1 MDAKH
6 QRAFLAAMEEMVEE
20 KGISKDI
27 IVDAI
32 SEAFKVAYNKK
43 LSDELLIVQKPI
55 KLKKVKKIKDEEGNV
70 VSSETTKLEDAL
82 IRCDISLEKGK
93 INTFRQWK
101 VVKEDDLV
109 DDFVEISDNDER
121 VKSNKLKIG
130 DFYEEP
136 LSFDDFSKGDVNR
149 FISAYRAKI
158 NQAEK
163 ESLLESFSGKI
174 GELISGTVEKSDG
187 HSVLVNLGRISITL
201 YQKDLIG
208 KETFKPGD
216 TIKMYVCGISKDDAK
231 GGSLIHCSRSCP
243 EYLEKVFADEV
254 HEIYDGTVKIAK
266 IARIAGVRSK
276 VAVYSEDPNVDAQG
290 ACIGT
295 NGSRIQA
302 VVSNLGNDRNNKEKI
317 DVIQYSPVTGIL
329 LRESLRPG
337 VVIGVHLEDVGD
349 GKKATVICE
358 NDTGSAAIGTKGTNV
373 ILARQLCGL
382 KELIVVDQK
391 VAEEKNIDFEP
402 MAVFEEQAR
411 EIEKEQFRITS
422 MKNAELNANKP
433 IIEEVKAVVGDDEY
447 LDKELDLEAEYA
459 KVKAEKEKEPV
470 IEEKPVVEEPVVKSE
485 PEEVKV
491 ETPEVKSE
499 PEETKVETPEVKVET
514 PEVKVEKKVEKKI
527 DIVPQEVKTTTTL
540 DALEAS
546 LEKEKQNEKQ
556 HEAKGKKDKKFA
568 RKEKE
573 EVEEIKPIVDE
584 SNKMSIY
591 TDEELAAMEDE
602 FDDYDDEFDDEDY
615 SEYDSDE
622 YYDK

>member
-20 KGISKDI
+20 KGISKEI

-43 LSDELLIVQKPI
+43 LSDELLIVQKPV
-55 KLKKVKKIKDEEGNV
+55 KLKKVKKVKDEAGNV

-109 DDFVEISDNDER
+109 DDFVEISENDER
-121 VKSNKLKIG
+121 VKSNKLKVG
-130 DFYEEP
+130 DYYEEP

-174 GELISGTVEKSDG
+174 GQLISGTVEKSDG

-295 NGSRIQA
+295 NGSRIQS
-302 VVSNLGNDRNNKEKI
+302 VVSNLGNDRNSKEKI

-329 LRESLRPG
+329 LRESLKPG
-337 VVIGVHLEDVGD
+337 VVLGVHFEDTKD

-373 ILARQLCGL
+373 VLARQLCGL
-382 KELIVVDQK
+382 KELIILDQK
-391 VAEEKNIDFEP
+391 VAEEKNVDFEP

-411 EIEKEQFRITS
+411 EAEKEQFRINS
-422 MKNAELNANKP
+422 IKNAELNANKP
-433 IIEEVKAVVGDDEY
+433 VIEEVKAIVGDDEY
-447 LDKELDLEAEYA
+447 LDKEIELENEYA
-459 KVKAEKEKEPV
+459 KVQAEKEKEPV
-470 IEEKPVVEEPVVKSE
+470 VVEEKPVVEEPVIKSE
-485 PEEVKV
+485 PK
-491 ETPEVKSE
+491 
-499 PEETKVETPEVKVET
+499 EVKVET
-514 PEVKVEKKVEKKI
+514 PEVKVEIPETKVETSEVKVEKKVEKKV
-527 DIVPQEVKTTTTL
+527 DIKPQEVKTTTTL

-556 HEAKGKKDKKFA
+556 HENKSKKDKKSA
-568 RKEKE
+568 RKEK

-584 SNKMSIY
+584 ANKMSIY

-602 FDDYDDEFDDEDY
+602 FDYDDEEFDEDEDY

>member
-20 KGISKDI
+20 KGISKEI

-32 SEAFKVAYNKK
+32 SEAFKVTYNKK
-43 LSDELLIVQKPI
+43 LSDELLIVQKPV
-55 KLKKVKKIKDEEGNV
+55 KLKKVKKVKDEAGNV

-109 DDFVEISDNDER
+109 DDFVEISENDER
-121 VKSNKLKIG
+121 VKSNKLKVG
-130 DFYEEP
+130 DYYEEP

-174 GELISGTVEKSDG
+174 GQLITGTVEKSDG

-295 NGSRIQA
+295 NGSRIQS
-302 VVSNLGNDRNNKEKI
+302 VVGNLGNDRNNKEKI
-317 DVIQYSPVTGIL
+317 DVIQYSSVTGIL
-329 LRESLRPG
+329 LRESLKPG
-337 VVIGVHLEDVGD
+337 VVLGVHFEDTKD
-349 GKKATVICE
+349 GKKATVVCE

-373 ILARQLCGL
+373 VLARQLCGL
-382 KELIVVDQK
+382 KELIILDQK
-391 VAEEKNIDFEP
+391 VAEEKNVDFEP

-411 EIEKEQFRITS
+411 EAEKEQFRINS
-422 MKNAELNANKP
+422 IKNAELNANKP
-433 IIEEVKAVVGDDEY
+433 VIEEVKAVVGDDEY
-447 LDKELDLEAEYA
+447 LDKEIELENEYA
-459 KVKAEKEKEPV
+459 KVQAEKEKEPV
-470 IEEKPVVEEPVVKSE
+470 VVGEKPVVEEPAVKSE
-485 PEEVKV
+485 SKEVKI
-491 ETPEVKSE
+491 ETPEVKVE
-499 PEETKVETPEVKVET
+499 IPETKVET
-514 PEVKVEKKVEKKI
+514 PEVKVEKKVEKKV
-527 DIVPQEVKTTTTL
+527 DIKPQEVKTTTTL

-556 HEAKGKKDKKFA
+556 HENKGKKDKKSA
-568 RKEKE
+568 RKEK

-584 SNKMSIY
+584 ANKMSIY

-602 FDDYDDEFDDEDY
+602 FDYDDEEFDEDEDY

>member
-20 KGISKDI
+20 KGISKEI

-43 LSDELLIVQKPI
+43 LSDELLIVQKPV
-55 KLKKVKKIKDEEGNV
+55 KLKKVKKVKDEAGNV

-109 DDFVEISDNDER
+109 DDFVEISENDER
-121 VKSNKLKIG
+121 VKSNKLKVG
-130 DFYEEP
+130 DYYEEP

-174 GELISGTVEKSDG
+174 GQLITGTVEKSDG

-295 NGSRIQA
+295 NGSRIQS
-302 VVSNLGNDRNNKEKI
+302 VVGNLGNDRNSKEKI

-329 LRESLRPG
+329 LRESLKPG
-337 VVIGVHLEDVGD
+337 VVLGVHFEDTKD

-373 ILARQLCGL
+373 VLARQLCGL
-382 KELIVVDQK
+382 KELIILDQK
-391 VAEEKNIDFEP
+391 VAEEKNVDFEP

-411 EIEKEQFRITS
+411 EAEKEQFRINS
-422 MKNAELNANKP
+422 IKNAELNANKP
-433 IIEEVKAVVGDDEY
+433 VIEEVKAIVGDDEY
-447 LDKELDLEAEYA
+447 LDKEIELENEYA
-459 KVKAEKEKEPV
+459 KVQAEKEKEPV
-470 IEEKPVVEEPVVKSE
+470 VVEEKPVVEEPVIKSE
-485 PEEVKV
+485 PKEVKV
-491 ETPEVKSE
+491 ETPEVKVE
-499 PEETKVETPEVKVET
+499 VPETKVETPEVKVE
-514 PEVKVEKKVEKKI
+514 KKAEKKV
-527 DIVPQEVKTTTTL
+527 DIKPQEVKTTTTL

-556 HEAKGKKDKKFA
+556 HENKSKKDKKSA
-568 RKEKE
+568 RKEK

-584 SNKMSIY
+584 ANKMSIY

-602 FDDYDDEFDDEDY
+602 FDYDDEEFDEDEDY

>member
-20 KGISKDI
+20 KGISKEI

-43 LSDELLIVQKPI
+43 LSDELLIVQKPV
-55 KLKKVKKIKDEEGNV
+55 KLKKVKKVKDEAGNV

-109 DDFVEISDNDER
+109 DDFVEISENDER
-121 VKSNKLKIG
+121 VKSNKLKVG
-130 DFYEEP
+130 DYYEEP

-174 GELISGTVEKSDG
+174 GQLITGTVEKSDG

-295 NGSRIQA
+295 NGSRIQS
-302 VVSNLGNDRNNKEKI
+302 VVGNLGNDRNSKEKI

-329 LRESLRPG
+329 LRESLKPG
-337 VVIGVHLEDVGD
+337 VVLGVHFEDTKD

-373 ILARQLCGL
+373 VLARQLCGL
-382 KELIVVDQK
+382 KELIILDQK
-391 VAEEKNIDFEP
+391 VAEEKNVDFEP

-411 EIEKEQFRITS
+411 EAEKEQFRINS
-422 MKNAELNANKP
+422 IKNAELNANKP
-433 IIEEVKAVVGDDEY
+433 VIEEVKAIVGDDEY
-447 LDKELDLEAEYA
+447 LDKEIELENEYA
-459 KVKAEKEKEPV
+459 KVQAEKEKEPV
-470 IEEKPVVEEPVVKSE
+470 VVEEKPVVEETAVKSE
-485 PEEVKV
+485 PKEVKV
-491 ETPEVKSE
+491 ETPEVKVE
-499 PEETKVETPEVKVET
+499 IPETKVET
-514 PEVKVEKKVEKKI
+514 PEVKVEKKVEKKV
-527 DIVPQEVKTTTTL
+527 DIKPQEVKTTTTL

-556 HEAKGKKDKKFA
+556 HENKSKKDKKSA
-568 RKEKE
+568 RKEK

-584 SNKMSIY
+584 ANKMSIY

-602 FDDYDDEFDDEDY
+602 FDYDDEEFDEDEDY

>member
-20 KGISKDI
+20 KGISKEI

-43 LSDELLIVQKPI
+43 LSDELLIVQKPV
-55 KLKKVKKIKDEEGNV
+55 KLKKVKKVKDEAGNV

-109 DDFVEISDNDER
+109 DDFVEISENDER
-121 VKSNKLKIG
+121 VKSNKLKVG
-130 DFYEEP
+130 DYYEEP

-174 GELISGTVEKSDG
+174 GQLITGTVEKSDG

-295 NGSRIQA
+295 NGSRIQS
-302 VVSNLGNDRNNKEKI
+302 VVGNLGNDRNSKEKI

-329 LRESLRPG
+329 LRESLKPG
-337 VVIGVHLEDVGD
+337 VVLGVHFEDTKD

-373 ILARQLCGL
+373 VLARQLCGL
-382 KELIVVDQK
+382 KELIILDQK
-391 VAEEKNIDFEP
+391 VAEEKNVDFEP

-411 EIEKEQFRITS
+411 EAEKEQFRINS
-422 MKNAELNANKP
+422 IKNAELNANKP
-433 IIEEVKAVVGDDEY
+433 VIEEVKAIVGDDEY
-447 LDKELDLEAEYA
+447 LDKEIELENEYA
-459 KVKAEKEKEPV
+459 KVQAEKEKEPV
-470 IEEKPVVEEPVVKSE
+470 VVEEKPVVEETAVKSE
-485 PEEVKV
+485 PK
-491 ETPEVKSE
+491 
-499 PEETKVETPEVKVET
+499 EVKVET
-514 PEVKVEKKVEKKI
+514 PEVKVEIPETKVETSEVKVEKKVEKKV
-527 DIVPQEVKTTTTL
+527 DIKPQEVKTTTTL

-556 HEAKGKKDKKFA
+556 HENKSKKDKKSA
-568 RKEKE
+568 RKEK

-584 SNKMSIY
+584 ANKMSIY

-602 FDDYDDEFDDEDY
+602 FDYDDEEFDEDEDY

>member
-20 KGISKDI
+20 KGISKEI

-32 SEAFKVAYNKK
+32 SEAFKVTYNKK
-43 LSDELLIVQKPI
+43 LSDELLIVQKPV
-55 KLKKVKKIKDEEGNV
+55 KLKKVKKVKDEAGNV

-109 DDFVEISDNDER
+109 DDFVEISENDER
-121 VKSNKLKIG
+121 VKSNKLKVG
-130 DFYEEP
+130 DYYEEP

-174 GELISGTVEKSDG
+174 GQLITGTVEKSDG

-295 NGSRIQA
+295 NGSRIQS
-302 VVSNLGNDRNNKEKI
+302 VVGNLGNDRNNKEKI
-317 DVIQYSPVTGIL
+317 DVIQYSSVTGIL
-329 LRESLRPG
+329 LRESLKPG
-337 VVIGVHLEDVGD
+337 VVLGVHFEDTKD
-349 GKKATVICE
+349 GKKATVVCE

-373 ILARQLCGL
+373 VLARQLCGL
-382 KELIVVDQK
+382 KELIILDQK
-391 VAEEKNIDFEP
+391 VAEEKNVDFEP

-411 EIEKEQFRITS
+411 EAEKEQFRINS
-422 MKNAELNANKP
+422 IKNAELNANKP
-433 IIEEVKAVVGDDEY
+433 VIEEVKAVVGDDEY
-447 LDKELDLEAEYA
+447 LDKEIELENEYA
-459 KVKAEKEKEPV
+459 KVQAEKEKEPV
-470 IEEKPVVEEPVVKSE
+470 VVGEKPVVEEPAVKSE
-485 PEEVKV
+485 SKEVKT
-491 ETPEVKSE
+491 ETPEVKVE
-499 PEETKVETPEVKVET
+499 IPETKVET
-514 PEVKVEKKVEKKI
+514 PEVKVEKKVEKKV
-527 DIVPQEVKTTTTL
+527 DIKPQEVKTTTTL

-556 HEAKGKKDKKFA
+556 HENKGKKDKKSA
-568 RKEKE
+568 RKEK

-584 SNKMSIY
+584 ANKMSIY

-602 FDDYDDEFDDEDY
+602 FDYDDEEFDEDEDY

>member
-20 KGISKDI
+20 KGISKEI

-43 LSDELLIVQKPI
+43 LSDELLIVQKPV
-55 KLKKVKKIKDEEGNV
+55 KLKKVKKVKDEAGNV

-109 DDFVEISDNDER
+109 DDFVEISENDER
-121 VKSNKLKIG
+121 VKSNKLKVG
-130 DFYEEP
+130 DYYEEP

-174 GELISGTVEKSDG
+174 GQLITGTVEKSDG

-295 NGSRIQA
+295 NGSRIQS
-302 VVSNLGNDRNNKEKI
+302 VVGNLGNDRNSKEKI

-329 LRESLRPG
+329 LRESLKPG
-337 VVIGVHLEDVGD
+337 VVLGVHFEDTKD

-373 ILARQLCGL
+373 VLARQLCGL
-382 KELIVVDQK
+382 KELIILDQK
-391 VAEEKNIDFEP
+391 VAEEKNVDFEP

-411 EIEKEQFRITS
+411 EAEKEQFRINS
-422 MKNAELNANKP
+422 IKNAELNANKP
-433 IIEEVKAVVGDDEY
+433 VIEEVKAIVGDDEY
-447 LDKELDLEAEYA
+447 LDKEIELENEYA
-459 KVKAEKEKEPV
+459 KVQAEKEKEPV
-470 IEEKPVVEEPVVKSE
+470 VVEEKPVVEEPVIKSE
-485 PEEVKV
+485 PK
-491 ETPEVKSE
+491 
-499 PEETKVETPEVKVET
+499 EVKVET
-514 PEVKVEKKVEKKI
+514 PEVKVEIPETKVETSEVKVEKKVEKKV
-527 DIVPQEVKTTTTL
+527 DIKPQEVKTTTTL

-556 HEAKGKKDKKFA
+556 HENKSKKDKKSA
-568 RKEKE
+568 RKEK

-584 SNKMSIY
+584 ANKMSIY

-602 FDDYDDEFDDEDY
+602 FDYDDEEFDEDEDY

>member
-1 MDAKH
+1 MDSK
-6 QRAFLAAMEEMVEE
+6 QQKRFLAAMEEMVEE
-20 KGISKDI
+20 KGISKEI

-43 LSDELLIVQKPI
+43 LSDELLIVQKPL
-55 KLKKVKKIKDEEGNV
+55 KLKKVKKIKDEDGNV
-70 VSSETTKLEDAL
+70 VSSENSKLEDAL

-93 INTFRQWK
+93 ILTYRQWK
-101 VVKEDDLV
+101 VVKDEDLV
-109 DDFVEISDNDER
+109 DDFVEISEDDER
-121 VKSNKLKIG
+121 AKSNKLKVG

-163 ESLLESFSGKI
+163 ESLLQSFSGKI

-216 TIKMYVCGISKDDAK
+216 TIKMYVCGISKDDTK

-243 EYLEKVFADEV
+243 EYLAKIFADEV

-266 IARIAGVRSK
+266 IARIAGIRSK

-290 ACIGT
+290 ACIGQ
-295 NGSRIQA
+295 NGNRIQA
-302 VVSNLGNDRNNKEKI
+302 VVANLGNDRFSKEKI
-317 DVIQYSPVTGIL
+317 DVIQYSPITGIL
-329 LRESLRPG
+329 LREALRPG
-337 VVIGVHLEDVGD
+337 VVIGIHMEETTD
-349 GKKATVICE
+349 GKKVATAVCE
-358 NDTGSAAIGTKGTNV
+358 NETGSAAIGVKGTNV
-373 ILARQLCGL
+373 VLARQLCGL
-382 KELIVVDQK
+382 SELIVIDQK
-391 VAEEKNIDFEP
+391 VAEERNLDFEP
-402 MAVFEEQAR
+402 MAVFEEQAH

-433 IIEEVKAVVGDDEY
+433 IIEEVKAVVGDDEL
-447 LDKELDLEAEYA
+447 LDKELDLEAEAEYA
-459 KVKAEKEKEPV
+459 KIKAEKEKEPV
-470 IEEKPVVEEPVVKSE
+470 IEEKSVEESPIIK
-485 PEEVKV
+485 EESK
-491 ETPEVKSE
+491 EVKSE
-499 PEETKVETPEVKVET
+499 SVEKVSEHEETKLEPVKL
-514 PEVKVEKKVEKKI
+514 KSEKKVSKNVDLK
-527 DIVPQEVKTTTTL
+527 PQEVKTTTTL

-556 HEAKGKKDKKFA
+556 HDSKFKKDKKSVH
-568 RKEKE
+568 KEKE
-573 EVEEIKPIVDE
+573 DIEDIKPIIDE

-591 TDEELAAMEDE
+591 TDEELAEMEDE
-602 FDDYDDEFDDEDY
+602 FEDYDEDLEEDEDY

-622 YYDK
+622 YYSK

>member
-20 KGISKDI
+20 KGISKEI

-43 LSDELLIVQKPI
+43 LSDELLIVQKPV
-55 KLKKVKKIKDEEGNV
+55 KLKKVKKVKDEAGNV

-109 DDFVEISDNDER
+109 DDFVEISENDER
-121 VKSNKLKIG
+121 VKSNKLKVG
-130 DFYEEP
+130 DYYEEP

-174 GELISGTVEKSDG
+174 GQLITGTVEKSDG

-295 NGSRIQA
+295 NGSRIQS
-302 VVSNLGNDRNNKEKI
+302 VVGNLGNDRNSKEKI

-329 LRESLRPG
+329 LRESLKPG
-337 VVIGVHLEDVGD
+337 VVLGVHFEDTKD

-373 ILARQLCGL
+373 VLARQLCGL
-382 KELIVVDQK
+382 KELIILDQK
-391 VAEEKNIDFEP
+391 VAEEKNVDFEP

-411 EIEKEQFRITS
+411 EAEKEQFRINS
-422 MKNAELNANKP
+422 IKNAELNANKP
-433 IIEEVKAVVGDDEY
+433 VIEEVKAIVGDDEY
-447 LDKELDLEAEYA
+447 LDKEIELENEYA
-459 KVKAEKEKEPV
+459 KVQAEKEKEPV
-470 IEEKPVVEEPVVKSE
+470 VVEEKPVVEEPAVKSE
-485 PEEVKV
+485 PKEVKV
-491 ETPEVKSE
+491 ETPEVKVE
-499 PEETKVETPEVKVET
+499 IPETKVET
-514 PEVKVEKKVEKKI
+514 PEVKVEKKVEKKV
-527 DIVPQEVKTTTTL
+527 DIKPQEVKTTTTL

-556 HEAKGKKDKKFA
+556 HENKSKKDKKSA
-568 RKEKE
+568 RKEK

-584 SNKMSIY
+584 ANKMSIY

-602 FDDYDDEFDDEDY
+602 FDYDDEEFDEDEDY

>member
-20 KGISKDI
+20 KGISKEI

-43 LSDELLIVQKPI
+43 LSDELLIVQKPV
-55 KLKKVKKIKDEEGNV
+55 KLKKVKKVKDEAGNV

-109 DDFVEISDNDER
+109 DDFVEISENDER
-121 VKSNKLKIG
+121 VKSNKLKVG
-130 DFYEEP
+130 DYYEEP

-174 GELISGTVEKSDG
+174 GQLITGTVEKSDG

-295 NGSRIQA
+295 NGSRIQS
-302 VVSNLGNDRNNKEKI
+302 VVGNLGNDRNSKEKI

-329 LRESLRPG
+329 LRESLKPG
-337 VVIGVHLEDVGD
+337 VVLGVHFEDTKD

-373 ILARQLCGL
+373 VLARQLCGL
-382 KELIVVDQK
+382 KELIILDQK
-391 VAEEKNIDFEP
+391 VAEEKNVDFEP

-411 EIEKEQFRITS
+411 EAEKEQFRINS
-422 MKNAELNANKP
+422 IKNAELNANKP
-433 IIEEVKAVVGDDEY
+433 VIEEVKAIVGDDEY
-447 LDKELDLEAEYA
+447 LDKEIELENEYA
-459 KVKAEKEKEPV
+459 KVQAEKEKEPV
-470 IEEKPVVEEPVVKSE
+470 VVEEKPVVEEPVVKSE
-485 PEEVKV
+485 PKEVKV
-491 ETPEVKSE
+491 ETPEVKVE
-499 PEETKVETPEVKVET
+499 IPETKVET
-514 PEVKVEKKVEKKI
+514 PEVKVEKKVEKKV
-527 DIVPQEVKTTTTL
+527 DIKPQEVKTTTTL

-556 HEAKGKKDKKFA
+556 HENKSKKDKKSA
-568 RKEKE
+568 RKEK

-584 SNKMSIY
+584 ANKMSIY

-602 FDDYDDEFDDEDY
+602 FDYDDEEFDEDEDY

>member
-20 KGISKDI
+20 KGISKEI

-43 LSDELLIVQKPI
+43 LSDELLIVQKPV
-55 KLKKVKKIKDEEGNV
+55 KLKKVKKVKDEAGNV

-109 DDFVEISDNDER
+109 DDFVEISENDER
-121 VKSNKLKIG
+121 VKSNKLKVG
-130 DFYEEP
+130 DYYEEP

-174 GELISGTVEKSDG
+174 GQLITGTVEKSDG

-295 NGSRIQA
+295 NGSRIQS
-302 VVSNLGNDRNNKEKI
+302 VVGNLGNDRNSKEKI

-329 LRESLRPG
+329 LRESLKPG
-337 VVIGVHLEDVGD
+337 VVLGVHFEDTKD

-373 ILARQLCGL
+373 VLARQLCGL
-382 KELIVVDQK
+382 KELIILDQK
-391 VAEEKNIDFEP
+391 VAEEKNVDFEP

-411 EIEKEQFRITS
+411 EAEKEQFRINS
-422 MKNAELNANKP
+422 IKNAELNANKP
-433 IIEEVKAVVGDDEY
+433 VIEEVKAIVGDDEY
-447 LDKELDLEAEYA
+447 LDKEIELENEYA
-459 KVKAEKEKEPV
+459 KVQAEKEKEPV
-470 IEEKPVVEEPVVKSE
+470 VVEEKPVVEEQVVKSE
-485 PEEVKV
+485 PKEVKV
-491 ETPEVKSE
+491 ETPEVKVE
-499 PEETKVETPEVKVET
+499 IPETKVET
-514 PEVKVEKKVEKKI
+514 PEVKVEKKVEKKV
-527 DIVPQEVKTTTTL
+527 DIKPQEVKTTTTL

-556 HEAKGKKDKKFA
+556 HENKSKKDKKSA
-568 RKEKE
+568 RKEK

-584 SNKMSIY
+584 ANKMSIY

-602 FDDYDDEFDDEDY
+602 FDYDDEEFDEDEDY

>member
-20 KGISKDI
+20 KGISKEI

-43 LSDELLIVQKPI
+43 LSDELLIVQKPV
-55 KLKKVKKIKDEEGNV
+55 KLKKVKKVKDEAGNV

-109 DDFVEISDNDER
+109 DDFVEISENDER
-121 VKSNKLKIG
+121 VKSNKLKVG
-130 DFYEEP
+130 DYYEEP

-174 GELISGTVEKSDG
+174 GQLISGTVEKSDG

-295 NGSRIQA
+295 NGSRIQS
-302 VVSNLGNDRNNKEKI
+302 VVSNLGNDRNSKEKI

-329 LRESLRPG
+329 LRESLKPG
-337 VVIGVHLEDVGD
+337 VVLGVHFEDTKD
-349 GKKATVICE
+349 GKKAIVICE

-373 ILARQLCGL
+373 VLARQLCGL
-382 KELIVVDQK
+382 KELIILDQK
-391 VAEEKNIDFEP
+391 VAEEKNVDFEP

-411 EIEKEQFRITS
+411 EAEKEQFRINS
-422 MKNAELNANKP
+422 IKNAELNANKP
-433 IIEEVKAVVGDDEY
+433 VIEEVKAVVGDDEY
-447 LDKELDLEAEYA
+447 LDKEIELENEYA
-459 KVKAEKEKEPV
+459 KVQAEKEKEPV
-470 IEEKPVVEEPVVKSE
+470 VVEEKSVVEEPVVKSE
-485 PEEVKV
+485 PKEVKV
-491 ETPEVKSE
+491 ETPEVKVE
-499 PEETKVETPEVKVET
+499 VPETKVET
-514 PEVKVEKKVEKKI
+514 PEVKVEKKVEKKV
-527 DIVPQEVKTTTTL
+527 DIKPQEVKTTTTL

-556 HEAKGKKDKKFA
+556 HENKSKKDKKSA
-568 RKEKE
+568 RKEK

-584 SNKMSIY
+584 ANKMSIY

-602 FDDYDDEFDDEDY
+602 FDYDDEEFDEDEDY

>member
-20 KGISKDI
+20 KGISKEI

-43 LSDELLIVQKPI
+43 LSDELLIVQKPV
-55 KLKKVKKIKDEEGNV
+55 KLKKVKKVKDEAGNV

-109 DDFVEISDNDER
+109 DDFVEISENDER
-121 VKSNKLKIG
+121 VKSNKLKVG
-130 DFYEEP
+130 DYYEEP

-174 GELISGTVEKSDG
+174 GQLISGTVEKSDG

-295 NGSRIQA
+295 NGSRIQS
-302 VVSNLGNDRNNKEKI
+302 VVSNLGNDRNSKEKI

-329 LRESLRPG
+329 LRESLKPG
-337 VVIGVHLEDVGD
+337 VVLGVHFEDTKD

-373 ILARQLCGL
+373 VLARQLCGL
-382 KELIVVDQK
+382 KELIILDQK
-391 VAEEKNIDFEP
+391 VAEEKNVDFEP

-411 EIEKEQFRITS
+411 EAEKEQFRINS
-422 MKNAELNANKP
+422 IKNAELNANKP
-433 IIEEVKAVVGDDEY
+433 VIEEVKAVVGDDEY
-447 LDKELDLEAEYA
+447 LDKEIELENEYA
-459 KVKAEKEKEPV
+459 KVQAEKEKEPV
-470 IEEKPVVEEPVVKSE
+470 VVEEKPVVEEPVVKSE
-485 PEEVKV
+485 PKEVKV
-491 ETPEVKSE
+491 ETPEVKVE
-499 PEETKVETPEVKVET
+499 VPETKVET
-514 PEVKVEKKVEKKI
+514 PEVKVEKKV
-527 DIVPQEVKTTTTL
+527 DIKPQEVKTTTTL

-556 HEAKGKKDKKFA
+556 HENKSKKDKKSA
-568 RKEKE
+568 RKEK

-584 SNKMSIY
+584 ANKMSIY

-602 FDDYDDEFDDEDY
+602 FDYDDEEFDEDEDY

>member
-20 KGISKDI
+20 KGISKEI

-43 LSDELLIVQKPI
+43 LSDELLIVQKPV
-55 KLKKVKKIKDEEGNV
+55 KLKKVKKVKDEAGNV

-109 DDFVEISDNDER
+109 DDFVEISENDER
-121 VKSNKLKIG
+121 VKSNKLKVG
-130 DFYEEP
+130 DYYEEP

-174 GELISGTVEKSDG
+174 GQLISGTVEKSDG

-295 NGSRIQA
+295 NGSRIQS
-302 VVSNLGNDRNNKEKI
+302 VVSNLGNDRNSKEKI

-329 LRESLRPG
+329 LRESLKPG
-337 VVIGVHLEDVGD
+337 VVLGVHFEDTKD

-373 ILARQLCGL
+373 VLARQLCGL
-382 KELIVVDQK
+382 KELIILDQK
-391 VAEEKNIDFEP
+391 VAEEKNVDFEP

-411 EIEKEQFRITS
+411 EAEKEQFRINS
-422 MKNAELNANKP
+422 IKNAELNANKP
-433 IIEEVKAVVGDDEY
+433 VIEEVKAVVGDDEY
-447 LDKELDLEAEYA
+447 LDKEIELENEYA
-459 KVKAEKEKEPV
+459 KVQAEKEKEPV
-470 IEEKPVVEEPVVKSE
+470 VVEEKPVVEEPVVKSE
-485 PEEVKV
+485 PKEVKV
-491 ETPEVKSE
+491 ETPEVKVE
-499 PEETKVETPEVKVET
+499 VPETKVET
-514 PEVKVEKKVEKKI
+514 PEVKVEKKVEKKV
-527 DIVPQEVKTTTTL
+527 DIKPQEVKTTTTL

-556 HEAKGKKDKKFA
+556 HENKSKKDKKSA
-568 RKEKE
+568 RKEK

-584 SNKMSIY
+584 ANKMSIY

-602 FDDYDDEFDDEDY
+602 FDYDDEEFDEDEDY

>member
-20 KGISKDI
+20 KGISKEI

-43 LSDELLIVQKPI
+43 LSDELLIVQKPV
-55 KLKKVKKIKDEEGNV
+55 KLKKVKKVKDEAGNV

-109 DDFVEISDNDER
+109 DDFVEISENDER
-121 VKSNKLKIG
+121 VKSNKLKVG
-130 DFYEEP
+130 DYYEEP

-174 GELISGTVEKSDG
+174 GQLITGTVEKSDG

-295 NGSRIQA
+295 NGSRIQS
-302 VVSNLGNDRNNKEKI
+302 VVGNLGNDRNSKEKI

-329 LRESLRPG
+329 LRESLKPG
-337 VVIGVHLEDVGD
+337 VVLGVHFEDTKD

-373 ILARQLCGL
+373 VLARQLCGL
-382 KELIVVDQK
+382 KELIILDQK
-391 VAEEKNIDFEP
+391 VAEEKNVDFEP

-411 EIEKEQFRITS
+411 EAEKEQFRINS
-422 MKNAELNANKP
+422 IKNAELNANKP
-433 IIEEVKAVVGDDEY
+433 VIEEVKAVVGDDEY
-447 LDKELDLEAEYA
+447 LDKEIELENEYA
-459 KVKAEKEKEPV
+459 KVQAEKEKEPV
-470 IEEKPVVEEPVVKSE
+470 VVEEKPVVEEPAVKSE
-485 PEEVKV
+485 SKEVKI
-491 ETPEVKSE
+491 ETPEVKVE
-499 PEETKVETPEVKVET
+499 IPETKVET
-514 PEVKVEKKVEKKI
+514 PEVKVEKKVEKKV
-527 DIVPQEVKTTTTL
+527 DIKPQEVKTTTTL

-556 HEAKGKKDKKFA
+556 HENKSKKDKKSA
-568 RKEKE
+568 RKEK

-584 SNKMSIY
+584 ANKMSIY

-602 FDDYDDEFDDEDY
+602 FDYDDEEFDEDEDY

>member
-20 KGISKDI
+20 KGISKEI
-27 IVDAI
+27 IVGAI

-43 LSDELLIVQKPI
+43 LSDELLVVQKPI

-70 VSSETTKLEDAL
+70 VSSESTKLEDAL

-93 INTFRQWK
+93 ILTYRQWK
-101 VVKEDDLV
+101 VVKEDDLT
-109 DDFVEISDNDER
+109 DDFVEISENDER
-121 VKSNKLKIG
+121 VKSNKLKVG

-163 ESLLESFSGKI
+163 ESLLESYSGKI
-174 GELISGTVEKSDG
+174 GELINGAVEKCDS
-187 HSVLVNLGRISITL
+187 HSVLVNLGRVSITL

-216 TIKMYVCGISKDDAK
+216 SIKMYVCGISKDDSK

-243 EYLEKVFADEV
+243 EYLEKLFYDCVP
-254 HEIYDGTVKIAK
+254 EIYDGTVKIAK

-290 ACIGT
+290 ACIGP
-295 NGSRIQA
+295 NGKRIQDI
-302 VVSNLGNDRNNKEKI
+302 VGYLGNDRYNKEKI
-317 DVIQYSPVTGIL
+317 DIVQYSPVTGIL

-337 VVIGVHLEDVGD
+337 VVIGAHIEDD
-349 GKKATVICE
+349 KATVICE
-358 NDTGSAAIGTKGTNV
+358 NDTGSAAIGVKGTNV
-373 ILARQLCGL
+373 VLARQLCGL
-382 KELIVVDQK
+382 KELIVLDQK
-391 VAEEKNIDFEP
+391 AAEEKNIDFDP
-402 MAVFEEQAR
+402 MATFEEKAR
-411 EIEKEQFRITS
+411 EYEKEQFRITS
-422 MKNAELNANKP
+422 LKNAELNANKP
-433 IIEEVKAVVGDDEY
+433 IIEEVKAIVGDDEY
-447 LDKELDLEAEYA
+447 LDKELDLEAEKEYE
-459 KVKAEKEKEPV
+459 KVKSEKEKELV
-470 IEEKPVVEEPVVKSE
+470 IEEKPVVEQPSAKEEVEEIKSE
-485 PEEVKV
+485 PV
-491 ETPEVKSE
+491 EVKSE
-499 PEETKVETPEVKVET
+499 PV
-514 PEVKVEKKVEKKI
+514 VEKKVEKK
-527 DIVPQEVKTTTTL
+527 VAVKPQEVKTTTTL

-546 LEKEKQNEKQ
+546 LEKEKQNGKQ
-556 HEAKGKKDKKFA
+556 HETKGKKDKKSTH
-568 RKEKE
+568 KEDKE
-573 EVEEIKPIVDE
+573 EVEEIKPIVDD

-591 TDEELAAMEDE
+591 TDEELAEMEDE
-602 FDDYDDEFDDEDY
+602 FDDYDENFDEDEDY

>member
-20 KGISKDI
+20 KGISKEI

-43 LSDELLIVQKPI
+43 LSDELLIVQKPV
-55 KLKKVKKIKDEEGNV
+55 KLKKVKKVKDEAGNV

-109 DDFVEISDNDER
+109 DDFVEISENDER
-121 VKSNKLKIG
+121 VKSNKLKVG
-130 DFYEEP
+130 DYYEEP

-174 GELISGTVEKSDG
+174 GQLITGTVEKSDG

-295 NGSRIQA
+295 NGSRIQS
-302 VVSNLGNDRNNKEKI
+302 VVGNLGNDRNSKEKI

-329 LRESLRPG
+329 LRESLKPG
-337 VVIGVHLEDVGD
+337 VVLGVHFEDTKD

-373 ILARQLCGL
+373 VLARQLCGL
-382 KELIVVDQK
+382 KELIILDQK
-391 VAEEKNIDFEP
+391 VAEEKKVDFEP

-411 EIEKEQFRITS
+411 EAEKEQFRINS
-422 MKNAELNANKP
+422 IKNAELNANKP
-433 IIEEVKAVVGDDEY
+433 VIEEVKAIVGDDEY
-447 LDKELDLEAEYA
+447 LDKEIELENEYA
-459 KVKAEKEKEPV
+459 KVQAEKEKEPV
-470 IEEKPVVEEPVVKSE
+470 VVEEKPVVEETAVKSE
-485 PEEVKV
+485 PKEVKV
-491 ETPEVKSE
+491 ETPEVKVE
-499 PEETKVETPEVKVET
+499 IPETKVET
-514 PEVKVEKKVEKKI
+514 PEVKVEKKVEKKV
-527 DIVPQEVKTTTTL
+527 DIKPQEVKTTTTL

-556 HEAKGKKDKKFA
+556 HENKSKKDKKSA
-568 RKEKE
+568 RKEK

-584 SNKMSIY
+584 ANKMSIY

-602 FDDYDDEFDDEDY
+602 FDYDDEEFDEDEDY

>member
-20 KGISKDI
+20 KGISKEI

-43 LSDELLIVQKPI
+43 LSDELLVVQKPV
-55 KLKKVKKIKDEEGNV
+55 KLKKVKKVKDEDGNV

-93 INTFRQWK
+93 ILTYRQWK
-101 VVKEDDLV
+101 VVNEDDLT
-109 DDFVEISDNDER
+109 DDFVEISENDER
-121 VKSNKLKIG
+121 VKSNKLKVG

-163 ESLLESFSGKI
+163 ESLLESYSSKI
-174 GELISGTVEKSDG
+174 GQLITGAVEKCDN
-187 HSVLVNLGRISITL
+187 HSVLVNLGRVSITL
-201 YQKDLIG
+201 YQQDLIG
-208 KETFKPGD
+208 KETFKPGEN
-216 TIKMYVCGISKDDAK
+216 IKMYVSGISKDDAK
-231 GGSLIHCSRSCP
+231 GGSLIRCSRSCK
-243 EYLEKVFADEV
+243 EYLEKLFYDCVP
-254 HEIYDGTVKIAK
+254 EIYDGTVKIAK

-290 ACIGT
+290 ACIGP
-295 NGSRIQA
+295 NGKRIQD
-302 VVSNLGNDRNNKEKI
+302 VVSYLGNDRYNKEKI
-317 DVIQYSPVTGIL
+317 DIVQYSPVTGIL

-337 VVIGVHLEDVGD
+337 VVIGAHIEDD
-349 GKKATVICE
+349 KAIVICE
-358 NDTGSAAIGTKGTNV
+358 NDTGSAAIGVKGTNV

-382 KELIVVDQK
+382 KELIVYDQK
-391 VAEEKNIDFEP
+391 VAEEKNIDFDP
-402 MAVFEEQAR
+402 MATFEEKAR
-411 EIEKEQFRITS
+411 EYEKEQFRINS
-422 MKNAELNANKP
+422 IKNAELNANKP

-447 LDKELDLEAEYA
+447 LDKELDLEAEKEYA
-459 KVKAEKEKEPV
+459 EEKVQKENEPV
-470 IEEKPVVEEPVVKSE
+470 VEEKPVVEQEIVSNETEEIKPEPV
-485 PEEVKV
+485 EVKAESV
-491 ETPEVKSE
+491 EVKSE
-499 PEETKVETPEVKVET
+499 PVEVKAEPV
-514 PEVKVEKKVEKKI
+514 VEKKV
-527 DIVPQEVKTTTTL
+527 DIKPQEVKTTTTL

-556 HEAKGKKDKKFA
+556 HEVKSKKDKKNA

-573 EVEEIKPIVDE
+573 EVEEVKPIVDDA
-584 SNKMSIY
+584 NKMSIY

-602 FDDYDDEFDDEDY
+602 FDDYDEDFDEDEDY

>member
-20 KGISKDI
+20 KGISKEI

-43 LSDELLIVQKPI
+43 LSDELLIVQKPV
-55 KLKKVKKIKDEEGNV
+55 KLKKVKKVKDEDGNV

-109 DDFVEISDNDER
+109 DDFVEISENDER
-121 VKSNKLKIG
+121 VKSNKLKVG
-130 DFYEEP
+130 DYYEEP

-174 GELISGTVEKSDG
+174 GQLISGTVEKSDG

-295 NGSRIQA
+295 NGSRIQS
-302 VVSNLGNDRNNKEKI
+302 VVGNLGNDRNSKEKI

-329 LRESLRPG
+329 LRESLKPG
-337 VVIGVHLEDVGD
+337 VVLGVHFEDTKD

-373 ILARQLCGL
+373 VLARQLCGL
-382 KELIVVDQK
+382 KELIILDQK
-391 VAEEKNIDFEP
+391 VAEEKNVDFEP

-411 EIEKEQFRITS
+411 EAEKEQFRINS
-422 MKNAELNANKP
+422 IKNAELNANKP
-433 IIEEVKAVVGDDEY
+433 VIEEVKAIVGDDEY
-447 LDKELDLEAEYA
+447 LDKEIELENEYA
-459 KVKAEKEKEPV
+459 KVQAEKEKEPV
-470 IEEKPVVEEPVVKSE
+470 VVEEKPVVEETAVKSE
-485 PEEVKV
+485 PK
-491 ETPEVKSE
+491 
-499 PEETKVETPEVKVET
+499 EVKVET
-514 PEVKVEKKVEKKI
+514 PEVKVEIPETKVETSEVKVEKKVEKKV
-527 DIVPQEVKTTTTL
+527 DIKPQEVKTTTTL

-556 HEAKGKKDKKFA
+556 HENKSKKDKKSA
-568 RKEKE
+568 RKEK

-584 SNKMSIY
+584 ANKMSIY

-602 FDDYDDEFDDEDY
+602 FDYDDEEFDEDEDY

>member
-20 KGISKDI
+20 KGISKEI

-43 LSDELLIVQKPI
+43 LSDELLIVQKPV
-55 KLKKVKKIKDEEGNV
+55 KLKKVKKVKDEAGNV

-109 DDFVEISDNDER
+109 DDFVEISENDER
-121 VKSNKLKIG
+121 VKSNKLKVG
-130 DFYEEP
+130 DYYEEP

-174 GELISGTVEKSDG
+174 GQLISGTVEKSDG

-295 NGSRIQA
+295 NGSRIQS
-302 VVSNLGNDRNNKEKI
+302 VVSNLGNDRNSKEKI

-329 LRESLRPG
+329 LRESLKPG
-337 VVIGVHLEDVGD
+337 VVLGVHFEDTKD

-373 ILARQLCGL
+373 VLARQLCGL
-382 KELIVVDQK
+382 KELIILDQK
-391 VAEEKNIDFEP
+391 VAEEKNVDFEP

-411 EIEKEQFRITS
+411 EAEKEQFRINS
-422 MKNAELNANKP
+422 IKNAELNANKP
-433 IIEEVKAVVGDDEY
+433 VIEEVKAIVGDDEY
-447 LDKELDLEAEYA
+447 LDKEIELENEYA
-459 KVKAEKEKEPV
+459 KVQAEKEKEPV
-470 IEEKPVVEEPVVKSE
+470 VVEEKPVVEEPVVKSE
-485 PEEVKV
+485 PKEVKV
-491 ETPEVKSE
+491 ETPEV
-499 PEETKVETPEVKVET
+499 KVETPEVKVET
-514 PEVKVEKKVEKKI
+514 PEVKVEKKVEKKV
-527 DIVPQEVKTTTTL
+527 DIKPQEVKTTTTL

-556 HEAKGKKDKKFA
+556 HENKSKKDKKSA
-568 RKEKE
+568 RKEK

-584 SNKMSIY
+584 ANKMSIY

-602 FDDYDDEFDDEDY
+602 FDYDDEEFDEDEDY

>member
-20 KGISKDI
+20 KGISKEI

-43 LSDELLIVQKPI
+43 LSDELLIVQKPV
-55 KLKKVKKIKDEEGNV
+55 KLKKVKKVKDEAGNV

-109 DDFVEISDNDER
+109 DDFVEISENDER
-121 VKSNKLKIG
+121 VKSNKLKVG
-130 DFYEEP
+130 DYYEEP

-174 GELISGTVEKSDG
+174 GQLITGTVEKSDG

-295 NGSRIQA
+295 NGSRIQS
-302 VVSNLGNDRNNKEKI
+302 VVGNLGNDRNSKEKI

-329 LRESLRPG
+329 LRESLKPG
-337 VVIGVHLEDVGD
+337 VVLGVHFEDTKD

-373 ILARQLCGL
+373 VLARQLCGL
-382 KELIVVDQK
+382 KELIILDQK
-391 VAEEKNIDFEP
+391 VAEEKNVDFEP

-411 EIEKEQFRITS
+411 EAEKEQFRINS
-422 MKNAELNANKP
+422 IKNAELNANKP
-433 IIEEVKAVVGDDEY
+433 VIEEVKAIVGDDEY
-447 LDKELDLEAEYA
+447 LDKEIELENEYA
-459 KVKAEKEKEPV
+459 KVQAEKEKEPV
-470 IEEKPVVEEPVVKSE
+470 VVEEKPVVEETVVKSE
-485 PEEVKV
+485 PKEVKV
-491 ETPEVKSE
+491 ETPEVKVE
-499 PEETKVETPEVKVET
+499 IPETKVET
-514 PEVKVEKKVEKKI
+514 PEVKVEKKVEKKV
-527 DIVPQEVKTTTTL
+527 DIKPQEVKTTTTL

-556 HEAKGKKDKKFA
+556 HENKSKKDKKSA
-568 RKEKE
+568 RKEK

-584 SNKMSIY
+584 ANKMSIY

-602 FDDYDDEFDDEDY
+602 FDYDDEEFDEDEDY